1 MKRGAILGFVYLLS
15 CAFCP
20 SLTSSLSFVPSE
32 HFGGTTPYQ
41 KLAPHPLPVDLPATC
56 SIAQVH
62 FHARHGSRNPTA
74 GTFQSLATLG
84 NELLSQLPNLTIS
97 AGSPF
102 EFLRTWSLLFDPS
115 QVEMLSAK
123 GRQEML
129 QLGFDTINAYPSL
142 FSSERTFVWNANSQQ
157 RVVDSALNFAIGAFG
172 ANYTQNVTFNILP
185 ETSASGPGSLF
196 GFDTCPNYNQTLLSG
211 QQRAWESIYLPPI
224 VDRFNSLITGFK
236 WNTSTVSMA
245 QTMCQYETAVSA
257 PEFQSPW
264 CTLFTPSEQVN
275 FEWDNDINYLQYAY
289 TSPNAVALGGTYVQ
303 LVAEQLRKG
312 SNTQGMFAT
321 FSHDNSIMPII
332 TALGMYRHDN
342 FTSPTLVPTSHN
354 PYAREFKS
362 GKTVNFAGNFAV
374 ELFTCSQAQ
383 FVRLQNNQAVYPLED
398 CGPGP
403 SGGPDGM
410 CELNAWLDSAAVRDS
425 VKHGVV
431 NGAKLCG
438 NGTINPTHVDI
449 SHF

>member
-142 FSSERTFVWNANSQQ
+142 FSSERTFVWNANS
-157 RVVDSALNFAIGAFG
+157 
-172 ANYTQNVTFNILP
+172 
-185 ETSASGPGSLF
+185 
-196 GFDTCPNYNQTLLSG
+196 
-211 QQRAWESIYLPPI
+211 
-224 VDRFNSLITGFK
+224 
-236 WNTSTVSMA
+236 
-245 QTMCQYETAVSA
+245 
-257 PEFQSPW
+257 
-264 CTLFTPSEQVN
+264 
-275 FEWDNDINYLQYAY
+275 
-289 TSPNAVALGGTYVQ
+289 
-303 LVAEQLRKG
+303 
-312 SNTQGMFAT
+312 
-321 FSHDNSIMPII
+321 
-332 TALGMYRHDN
+332 
-342 FTSPTLVPTSHN
+342 
-354 PYAREFKS
+354 
-362 GKTVNFAGNFAV
+362 
-374 ELFTCSQAQ
+374 
-383 FVRLQNNQAVYPLED
+383 
-398 CGPGP
+398 
-403 SGGPDGM
+403 
-410 CELNAWLDSAAVRDS
+410 
-425 VKHGVV
+425 
-431 NGAKLCG
+431 
-438 NGTINPTHVDI
+438 
-449 SHF
+449 